1 MKVIDR
7 RILRRMGDG
16 EEWTALELA
25 RAVGVSRQSA
35 SGSAIRLLNA
45 GYLTRELDE
54 EHGYVYTLLAARGS
68 S

>member
-16 EEWTALELA
+16 EEWTAWELA
-25 RAVGVSRQSA
+25 KAVGVSRQSA

-45 GYLTRELDE
+45 GYLTREMDE
-54 EHGYVYTLLAARGS
+54 KHGYVYTLRQAEAQT
-68 S
+68 